1 MIAADT
7 KKNVSAANVM
17 IREDGALQIIDFGVS
32 VILET
37 KQEKRSTFI
46 GTPQYMPVEMFTP
59 LRVRELSYSTEVGV
73 RHQQSA
79 IQSLI
84 H

>member
-1 MIAADT
+1 
-7 KKNVSAANVM
+7 M

-59 LRVRELSYSTEVGV
+59 PRVRELSYSTEVSA
-73 RHQQSA
+73 RHRRTA
-79 IQSLI
+79 IQKLI
-84 H
+84 RCP